1 MPDTKPQ
8 KKDAKKSAKKPEK
21 RERLVLLDAHAILHR
36 AFHALPD
43 FASPKGEPT
52 GALYGVVAM
61 LLKIESDLRPDHII
75 ACFDLPEP
83 TYRHDAFAGYKAKRE
98 KMDDALAVQI
108 ERSRDVFAAFGIP
121 IIEHKGFEADDMLG
135 TLALQAK
142 HIKGLEVVI
151 ASGDM
156 DTLQIIDGKRVSV
169 YTLRKG
175 IKDTV
180 IYDETAVNAR
190 FGFGPKLI
198 PDYKGLR
205 GDPSDNIPGIP
216 GIGEKTATE
225 LIMAFGSIEQMYKT
239 LKKGEAPFLKVG
251 IKPRIIE
258 LLKAHEEEAIFSKML
273 ATIRCDAPVT
283 LTLSKE
289 SWRDLLDVPRILTLF
304 GELGFR
310 TLGERVKTLTGT
322 ASVPDV
328 EEEALREQAAD
339 VDSDALME
347 ASIALWVLASD
358 ITNPSLDEILEYG
371 RNEGKVEG
379 FEASHAFI
387 MRELQRTGMT
397 HVFMEV
403 ERPLIPVLRR
413 MEQTG
418 VLLDVP
424 YLGTLE
430 KTFAA
435 ELKTRETKI
444 HKAAGGPFNINSPKQ
459 LGDILFDTLGLKPDK
474 QKRTATGQRSTRET
488 ELEKLREQHAIID
501 DILRYRELQKLLSTY
516 VETLPTTVASDGR
529 VHTTFIQSG
538 AATGRMASEN
548 PNLQNI
554 PIRTE
559 EGRAI
564 RRAFVATEGFDLVA
578 IDYSQI
584 ELRVAAIMSGDSELQ
599 EIFKRGEDVHSGVA
613 SRVFKVAEGAVDAEM
628 RRKAKVI
635 NFGILY
641 GMGVNALRANLGAD
655 TPRSEA
661 QEFLSAYFNT
671 FTRLAT
677 YLEET
682 KGYAR
687 THGYTETLF
696 GRRRAFRGIRSS
708 IPFVRAAAERMA
720 INAPIQ
726 GTAADMLKVAMI
738 RIDALLQK
746 EDAPARMLLQI
757 HDELLFEVKTSERD
771 VIDDI
776 VDIMESVLE
785 GKNDAG
791 VPIIAE
797 VKIGKNWGEME
808 KLSRKK

>member
-1 MPDTKPQ
+1 MPDTKP
-8 KKDAKKSAKKPEK
+8 KKPKATVKSKPQK

-43 FASPKGEPT
+43 FSSPKGEPT

-121 IIEHKGFEADDMLG
+121 IVEHKGFEADDMLG

-142 HIKGLEVVI
+142 AMKNLDVVI

-156 DTLQIIDGKRVSV
+156 DTLQIIDGTRVSV

-180 IYDETAVNAR
+180 IYDEAAVNER
-190 FGFGPKLI
+190 FGFGPELI

-225 LIMAFGSIEQMYKT
+225 LIIGFGSIEQMYKT
-239 LKKGEAPFLKVG
+239 LKKGDAPFLKIG

-258 LLKAHEEEAIFSKML
+258 LLKVHEEEAIFSKML
-273 ATIRCDAPVT
+273 ATIRCDAPVV
-283 LTLSKE
+283 LSLSKE

-304 GELGFR
+304 AELGFR
-310 TLGERVKTLTGT
+310 TLGERVKTLKGG
-322 ASVPDV
+322 VQLPEEE
-328 EEEALREQAAD
+328 EEEAPREVAAD
-339 VDSDALME
+339 IDKDALME
-347 ASIALWVLASD
+347 ASIALWILSSD

-387 MRELQRTGMT
+387 MGELERAGLTRVFTGL
-397 HVFMEV
+397 EQ
-403 ERPLIPVLRR
+403 PLIPVLRR
-413 MEQTG
+413 MEKTG

-424 YLGTLE
+424 YLKTLE
-430 KTFAA
+430 KVFAA
-435 ELKTRETKI
+435 ELKTRETAI
-444 HKAAGGPFNINSPKQ
+444 HTAAGGAFNINSPKQ

-488 ELEKLREQHAIID
+488 ELEKLREQHPIIE

-564 RRAFVATEGFDLVA
+564 RRAFIATEGFELVA

-613 SRVFKVAEGAVDAEM
+613 ARVFKVAEDAVDAEM

-641 GMGVNALRANLGAD
+641 GMGVNALRANLGPD

-726 GTAADMLKVAMI
+726 GTAADMLKVAMV

-746 EDAPARMLLQI
+746 KDAPARMLLQI
-757 HDELLFEVKTSERD
+757 HDELLFEVKKGERKI
-771 VIDDI
+771 IDDI

-785 GKNDAG
+785 GKNEAG
-791 VPIIAE
+791 VPIVAD
-797 VKIGKNWGEME
+797 VKVGKNWGEME
-808 KLSRKK
+808 KLSRKT